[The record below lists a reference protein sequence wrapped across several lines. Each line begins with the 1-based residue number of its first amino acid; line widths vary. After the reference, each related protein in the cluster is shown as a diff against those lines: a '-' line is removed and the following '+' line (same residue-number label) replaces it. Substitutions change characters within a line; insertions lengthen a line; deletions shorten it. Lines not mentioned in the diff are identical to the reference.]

1 MKVSK
6 ALVTGGAG
14 FIGSHIVDE
23 LIRRNIETYVIDDL
37 STGSIMNI
45 AQHKNNKM
53 LHVHIGNIQLV
64 DKILNNQVDKIDIV
78 FHEAAI
84 VSVSKSVSDPMLIH
98 DINVTRTLMLM
109 NFCVKN
115 NVKRFIFASS
125 AAIYGSAPNNYL
137 SEDSLCIPS
146 SPYGASKL
154 SIENYLHA
162 YSKTYGLES
171 VILRYF
177 NVFGPRQKYDSDY
190 SGVITVFINKLLN
203 RETPVIFGDGKQT
216 RDFVHIKDIVQA
228 NILAMDS
235 NDAAGG
241 TFNISSGRAT
251 SILELLKILK
261 ALTGAQDIQT
271 HFTSQR
277 PGDIVSSVASIN
289 KARSSLKYSPRISM
303 IEGLAETVS
312 YIIKEKEITHN
323 VVHPEI
329 NLEHFIKYS

>member
-1 MKVSK
+1 MRKVSN

-23 LIRRNIETYVIDDL
+23 LIKRDIETYVIDDL
-37 STGSIMNI
+37 STGSIRNI
-45 AQHKNNKM
+45 AQHKNNKL
-53 LHVHIGNIQLV
+53 LHIHIGNIQQV
-64 DKILNNQVDKIDIV
+64 DKILNKIDKIDIV

-84 VSVSKSVSDPMLIH
+84 VSVPKSVSHPMVVH
-98 DINVTRTLMLM
+98 DINVNGTLKLM
-109 NFCVKN
+109 NFCIEN
-115 NVKRFIFASS
+115 NVKRFVFASS
-125 AAIYGSAPNNYL
+125 AAIYGLAPYNCL

-162 YSKTYGLES
+162 YSTTYGLES

-190 SGVITVFINKLLN
+190 SGVITVFINKLSN

-216 RDFVHIKDIVQA
+216 RDFVHVKDVVQA

-251 SILELLKILK
+251 SIIELLEILK
-261 ALTGAQDIQT
+261 VLTDAQDIQP
-271 HFTSQR
+271 HFASQR

-289 KARSSLKYSPRISM
+289 KARASLKYNPRISM
-303 IEGLAETVS
+303 MEGLAETVS
-312 YIIKEKEITHN
+312 CVIMEKESPYIPS
-323 VVHPEI
+323 VPG
-329 NLEHFIKYS
+329 